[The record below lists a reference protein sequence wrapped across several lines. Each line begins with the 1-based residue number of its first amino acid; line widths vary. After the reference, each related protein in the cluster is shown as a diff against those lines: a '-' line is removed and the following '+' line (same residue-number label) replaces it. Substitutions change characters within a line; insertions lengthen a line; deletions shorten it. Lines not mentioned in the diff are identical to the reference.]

1 MSVIYI
7 HYGKRELKPCT
18 VTFIMWLRPLSTLSL
33 SLWNTEKDGRHVTT
47 SSYCTNQRQ
56 TIQNTRADV
65 VIAERNRTWEQYI
78 WGVLHLIPPDMS
90 DREGFMTYTAAY
102 QQRLGRPNC
111 VPPQWLDSE
120 TALFKACVLHLTL
133 SCNSLKV
140 PPCVIQPQGVA
151 SHSFPSFQH
160 VGDLNLHFNQT
171 VGFIIH
177 LFFWGLR

>member
-90 DREGFMTYTAAY
+90 EWGGVYDLYCSLPTEVGETKLCPSSVVGQWNSSVQSMCTASDALMQFIKSASLHDSTTRGRQSLISFISTCWGFKF
-102 QQRLGRPNC
+102 
-111 VPPQWLDSE
+111 
-120 TALFKACVLHLTL
+120 AL
-133 SCNSLKV
+133 
-140 PPCVIQPQGVA
+140 
-151 SHSFPSFQH
+151 
-160 VGDLNLHFNQT
+160 
-171 VGFIIH
+171 
-177 LFFWGLR
+177 